1 MTDVF
6 TKQWHVKT
14 LSKVWKYALLS
25 ILREMETIIFFSGE
39 TNDGCLLGIEYRNI

>member
-39 TNDGCLLGIEYRNI
+39 TNDGVLLGIEYRNT